1 MIFITILTISQISGT
16 QMTVMVILNR
26 VCAFA
31 ICLEITAI
39 SGPFGEIY
47 WIRAAYGF
55 TNQINRKH
63 PEMLKMQCASAVLFA
78 SLVCPIL
85 ASKAVI
91 VVPMLSPSRIGI
103 APTRPRILLTP
114 SGPGCSAKFCNTAI
128 VALLLCTTS
137 VIRVPTATPRTGI

>member
-63 PEMLKMQCASAVLFA
+63 PEILKMRVQVRFVLHLWSDRYLQA
-78 SLVCPIL
+78 EL
-85 ASKAVI
+85 
-91 VVPMLSPSRIGI
+91 
-103 APTRPRILLTP
+103 
-114 SGPGCSAKFCNTAI
+114 
-128 VALLLCTTS
+128 
-137 VIRVPTATPRTGI
+137 